1 MMHII
6 DDIGRSLRESTLMF
20 WETLWPLVLGFGLSG
35 FVQRFIGKRLIER
48 KLGNHRPATLARA
61 SGYGMASSSCSYAAS
76 ALTKSMFGKGAD
88 FISSLVFMIS
98 STNLVIELGIVLVVL
113 IGWQFLIGEFFGGI
127 LMIIVLALIG
137 LVAFPKSLVERA
149 RAGLDQGKSS
159 NPDQVAQ
166 MHVAQS
172 QVTQNQLIQA
182 QPGTTNEAIRSL
194 SAWSDAASFTVSD
207 LKMLRKELLIGYL
220 VAGILATL
228 IPLRFWNSLFVPG
241 NGVWTAIVNAVIG
254 PAIAVLSFVCSIG
267 NVPLAAALW
276 KDGISFGGVIS
287 FIFADLITFPLLM
300 IYRKFYGIKLTL
312 RILAVFW
319 LIMSLA
325 GFVIGEV
332 FSALR
337 ILPNHQVGQL
347 TLSRFSWNYTSFLN
361 VIFLVI
367 FGVTYWLYRNQSKLG
382 GGSGLAI
389 DPICKMQVNTSNAPA
404 RREVAGKIYYF
415 CNPGCADKFSEH
427 PERYIS

>member
-1 MMHII
+1 MHII

-113 IGWQFLIGEFFGGI
+113 IGWQFLIGEFLGGI

-137 LVAFPKSLVERA
+137 LVAFPKSLVDRA
-149 RAGLDQGKSS
+149 RAGLVEGKSPH
-159 NPDQVAQ
+159 PDQVPQ
-166 MHVAQS
+166 V
-172 QVTQNQLIQA
+172 QVTQSRVSQA
-182 QPGTTNEAIRSL
+182 QPETTNEAIRSV

-228 IPLRFWNSLFVPG
+228 IPLRFWTSLFVPG
-241 NGVWTAIVNAVIG
+241 NGVWTAIENAIIG

-300 IYRKFYGIKLTL
+300 IYRKYYGIKLTL

-325 GFVIGEV
+325 GFVTGQV

-337 ILPNHQVGQL
+337 ILPDHQVGHL
-347 TLSRFSWNYTSFLN
+347 ALSRFSWNYTSFLN
-361 VIFLVI
+361 IIFIVVFAGI
-367 FGVTYWLYRNQSKLG
+367 YWLYRNQSKLG